1 MGYEITEI
9 TERYYSKFARK
20 DVKWIIT
27 GNKGMGNS
35 SVEFDEE
42 TLKEFREFQAF
53 KKWRGNQI

>member
-1 MGYEITEI
+1 MGHETTEI

-20 DVKWIIT
+20 DVKRIVK
-27 GNKGMGNS
+27 GNKGLGNS

-53 KKWRGNQI
+53 KQWWENQE

>member
-1 MGYEITEI
+1 MGHETTEI

-20 DVKWIIT
+20 DVKCIVK
-27 GNKGMGNS
+27 GNKGLGNS

-53 KKWRGNQI
+53 KQWWENQE